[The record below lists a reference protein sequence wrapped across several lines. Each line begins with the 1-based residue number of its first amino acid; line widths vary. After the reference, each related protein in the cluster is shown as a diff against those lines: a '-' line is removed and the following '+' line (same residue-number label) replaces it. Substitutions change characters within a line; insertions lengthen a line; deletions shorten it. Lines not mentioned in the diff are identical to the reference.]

1 MTKQVTPFMGV
12 WIEIIWSIILS
23 TILLS
28 LPLWECGLKYL
39 QWPEPYFHHPV
50 TPFMGVWIEIL
61 FCCFVLS
68 YELSLPLWECG
79 LK

>member
-1 MTKQVTPFMGV
+1 MGV

-50 TPFMGVWIEIL
+50 TPFMGVWIEMKPL
-61 FCCFVLS
+61 QRKA
-68 YELSLPLWECG
+68 ESLECHSLYG
-79 LK
+79 SVD

>member
-1 MTKQVTPFMGV
+1 MVTPFMGV

-50 TPFMGVWIEIL
+50 TPFMGVWIEMKPL
-61 FCCFVLS
+61 QRKA
-68 YELSLPLWECG
+68 ESLECHSLYG
-79 LK
+79 SVD